1 MYHGV
6 DGVKKL
12 VEKSK
17 HTRGELI
24 STMVVAIPPTGVESE
39 VLRYVVL
46 YQLSV
51 KKFKIKSCYT

>member
-1 MYHGV
+1 MTLIEIHHGV

-39 VLRYVVL
+39 VLRYFVL
-46 YQLSV
+46 
-51 KKFKIKSCYT
+51 